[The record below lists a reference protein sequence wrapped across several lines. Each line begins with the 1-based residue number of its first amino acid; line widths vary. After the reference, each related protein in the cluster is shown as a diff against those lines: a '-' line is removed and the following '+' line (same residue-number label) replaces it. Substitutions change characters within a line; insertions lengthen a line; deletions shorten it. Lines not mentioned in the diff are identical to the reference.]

1 MNTNNTPAAP
11 TTNTTTA
18 ATPAPTT
25 IGGVAVHNA
34 TSHAI
39 NVLDAEGVTHTIP
52 SSGVSV
58 RVAETRTEA
67 APIGSFAVTE
77 VTGAEVTGLPAPQ
90 EGTFIVVSAMVL
102 SAAAGRS
109 DLLGPDTGSTAVRNE
124 KGHIVAVKGFVRR
137 CAAL

>member
-25 IGGVAVHNA
+25 IGGVAFLNA

-52 SSGVSV
+52 TSGVSV
-58 RVAETRTEA
+58 RVAET
-67 APIGSFAVTE
+67 PIGSFAVTE